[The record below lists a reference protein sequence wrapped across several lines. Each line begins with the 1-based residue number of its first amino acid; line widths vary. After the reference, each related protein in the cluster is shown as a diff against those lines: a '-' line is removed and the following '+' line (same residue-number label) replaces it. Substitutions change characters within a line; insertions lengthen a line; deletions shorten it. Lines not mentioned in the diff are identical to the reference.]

1 MSLQVA
7 ETARP
12 QTGGQVRSWPGS
24 GWATGW
30 PGVAVISFLAT
41 VLSWRPYEWHPVY
54 AGIDPAWEV
63 GLAMGFM
70 RHLQWGPSV
79 IFTFGPFG
87 FVDGIF
93 PFYRLTAVLSILY
106 ALAVIWGL
114 AALVVSA
121 LRPSWGLLGAGVVT
135 WVALSLAAS
144 KTGYSDVASVTA
156 LALAMAVLAARQER
170 ARLGLVV
177 LLGALTGFQ
186 LMVKTND
193 GLLALGLLIVV
204 VAFGELTWRR
214 AAPAAVAPMVA
225 VFLGGWLAAGQSASN
240 LVSYWRSSVS
250 VAIGYSSAMQVSSGR
265 SAENWYAVLVCAL
278 IVALYAI
285 SLRGQTGRYKVAVWL
300 LLGGWLWATLKE
312 GFVRHDLHDLTFFGL
327 AIVVGLLARLKRPY
341 LPLQGGVFV
350 VTSVI
355 FCLAAGTVP
364 EQLHAPG
371 ATTSAFIQD
380 AGQVLGIGRL
390 GQAEAA
396 ERARFL
402 ATGDALPPAT
412 LALLEGHSVA
422 VEPVENSIVY
432 AYPQLH
438 WDPEPVL
445 QSYSAYT
452 SYLDRLDAAFLA
464 SVRAPQRIVYQP
476 WVVIDGRDA
485 FLDPPSTVESMYC
498 HYFQV
503 PAPGPAPVLERAPDR
518 CGQPV
523 EVKKVSARFGSP
535 VAVPSKPGEMVVAT
549 FSLGVPLGTKLAGI
563 WLKPPTVSLTTWTG
577 GPGPKTYRF
586 ITGTAADDH
595 VLSAPASLGYSA
607 GLTPPDIK
615 RFTLSGGGWR
625 PGQGRF
631 TVTFYTVALRT
642 R

>member
-1 MSLQVA
+1 M
-7 ETARP
+7 
-12 QTGGQVRSWPGS
+12 
-24 GWATGW
+24 
-30 PGVAVISFLAT
+30 
-41 VLSWRPYEWHPVY
+41 
-54 AGIDPAWEV
+54 
-63 GLAMGFM
+63 
-70 RHLQWGPSV
+70 
-79 IFTFGPFG
+79 
-87 FVDGIF
+87 
-93 PFYRLTAVLSILY
+93 
-106 ALAVIWGL
+106 
-114 AALVVSA
+114 
-121 LRPSWGLLGAGVVT
+121 
-135 WVALSLAAS
+135 
-144 KTGYSDVASVTA
+144 
-156 LALAMAVLAARQER
+156 
-170 ARLGLVV
+170 
-177 LLGALTGFQ
+177 
-186 LMVKTND
+186 
-193 GLLALGLLIVV
+193 
-204 VAFGELTWRR
+204 
-214 AAPAAVAPMVA
+214 
-225 VFLGGWLAAGQSASN
+225 
-240 LVSYWRSSVS
+240 
-250 VAIGYSSAMQVSSGR
+250 AIGYSSAMQVSSGR

-278 IVALYAI
+278 IVVLYAI

-300 LLGGWLWATLKE
+300 LLAGWLWATLKE

-327 AIVVGLLARLKRPY
+327 AMVVVLLARLKRPY
-341 LPLQGGVFV
+341 VPLQGGVFV

-380 AGQVLGIGRL
+380 AGHVLGIGGL

-452 SYLDRLDAAFLA
+452 GYLDRLDAAFLA
-464 SVRAPQRIVYQP
+464 STRAPQRILYQP

-503 PAPGPAPVLERAPDR
+503 PAPGPALVLERAPDR

-535 VAVPSKPGEMVVAT
+535 VAVPRKPGEMVVAT
-549 FSLGVPLGTKLAGI
+549 FSLGVPLGAKLAGI
-563 WLKPPTVSLTTWTG
+563 WLKPPTMSLTTWTG
-577 GPGPKTYRF
+577 GPRPTTYRF

-607 GLTPPDIK
+607 ALTPPDI
-615 RFTLSGGGWR
+615 RTLTLSGGGWP

-631 TVTFYTVALRT
+631 TVTFYTVVLRS